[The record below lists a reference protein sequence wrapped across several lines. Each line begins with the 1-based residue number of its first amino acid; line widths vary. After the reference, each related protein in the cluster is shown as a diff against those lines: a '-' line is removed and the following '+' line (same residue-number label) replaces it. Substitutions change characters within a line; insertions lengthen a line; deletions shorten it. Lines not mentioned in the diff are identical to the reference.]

1 MSDYR
6 SLVAK
11 VYLRWAKCTNQLWIQ
26 YWIWCYLIYSK
37 KVIWRRRVGIV
48 LSEQIENT
56 YLIEFSNV
64 ENTQNA
70 PNFELQVR
78 IRYVSRSA
86 VMEIRALTDPEF
98 RRARRQHNR
107 CFLKLK
113 RSLSKA
119 TGRIRLRYWRHLAR
133 GEHCAKLL
141 HLDLWRGF
149 EQPDSDK
156 EFLKPLLHG
165 NTQQASV
172 WVIGPS

>member
-1 MSDYR
+1 
-6 SLVAK
+6 
-11 VYLRWAKCTNQLWIQ
+11 
-26 YWIWCYLIYSK
+26 
-37 KVIWRRRVGIV
+37 VGIV

-70 PNFELQVR
+70 PNLELQVR

-165 NTQQASV
+165 NTPQASV

>member
-1 MSDYR
+1 
-6 SLVAK
+6 
-11 VYLRWAKCTNQLWIQ
+11 
-26 YWIWCYLIYSK
+26 
-37 KVIWRRRVGIV
+37 VGIV

-70 PNFELQVR
+70 ANVELQVR

-86 VMEIRALTDPEF
+86 VMRSRVFEGQAGNITG
-98 RRARRQHNR
+98 
-107 CFLKLK
+107 CFIKLK
-113 RSLSKA
+113 RSLSKN
-119 TGRIRLRYWRHLAR
+119 R
-133 GEHCAKLL
+133 
-141 HLDLWRGF
+141 
-149 EQPDSDK
+149 PDSDK